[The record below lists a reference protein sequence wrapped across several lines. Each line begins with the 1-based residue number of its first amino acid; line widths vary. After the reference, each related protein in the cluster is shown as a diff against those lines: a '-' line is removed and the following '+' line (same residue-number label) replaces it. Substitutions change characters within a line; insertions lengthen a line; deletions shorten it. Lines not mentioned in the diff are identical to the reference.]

1 LNNSNSP
8 YFHLLNIRFL
18 NISLNEIVILVLRA
32 KYPTIVVTP
41 NVDHLVRASQD
52 SDIARLYLNADLC
65 INDSRVLSRLI
76 SLFLDKKLTSVTG
89 SDLTQHLLAHA
100 ALIDKTIAIV
110 GGDTSQITK
119 LELANPKKT
128 AIKHFN
134 PPMQFLSDA
143 QAVQQIQDFLIAAE
157 ADFIFL
163 AVGSPQQEK
172 LAHLI
177 KPNLNKGV
185 ILCVGASIDYLTGK
199 ERRASLWVQQIRMEW
214 FFRFLQAPQKRFRRY
229 FINCPQIFYLLW
241 QERQKLKQSHL

>member
-76 SLFLDKKLTSVTG
+76 SLFLD
-89 SDLTQHLLAHA
+89 LLAHA